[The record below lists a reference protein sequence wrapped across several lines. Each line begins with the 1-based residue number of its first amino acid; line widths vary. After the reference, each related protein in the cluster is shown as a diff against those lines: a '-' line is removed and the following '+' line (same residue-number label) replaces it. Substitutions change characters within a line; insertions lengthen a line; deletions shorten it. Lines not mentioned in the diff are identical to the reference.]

1 MSLLLG
7 PTPHTQPC
15 RKLHCFQ
22 LVCSLEEDSGWLKS
36 SLVAAGRGSGRSPD
50 TRGRPEGALNCPW
63 VLEAASQVPAPP
75 TLGAGLRSSSGGRHL
90 REDLRL
96 FLKPVFPTKLE
107 VRVCMRRGPKAS
119 ASGSYAGLG
128 QLPRCAGFYPPSRAS
143 AHPGKGCR
151 CHAGFTCSRNAG
163 SSLSPA

>member
-1 MSLLLG
+1 MDLA
-7 PTPHTQPC
+7 PHPHTQPC

-22 LVCSLEEDSGWLKS
+22 LVCSLEEDSGWLQS

-75 TLGAGLRSSSGGRHL
+75 TLGAGLWSSSGGRHL

-96 FLKPVFPTKLE
+96 FLKPVFPMKLG
-107 VRVCMRRGPKAS
+107 VRVSVRRALGTPTEGVSLRFLRRTGAAS
-119 ASGSYAGLG
+119 AVCRVLPPFSGFCTSWKRVP
-128 QLPRCAGFYPPSRAS
+128 LPRWFHLFQKRWV
-143 AHPGKGCR
+143 
-151 CHAGFTCSRNAG
+151 
-163 SSLSPA
+163 